1 MNEENEK
8 AHFIK
13 DDPSVN
19 AWHPFLYRWNELPRK
34 LPYIEP
40 HFHSE
45 FEIDHVEDGDLRFN
59 IGNQECVGKKG
70 DIFIINPKEIHSI
83 FPLNQQSVSGAFHTF
98 IFTPSLLVGSI
109 SERCYTSLFPILH
122 GKKKI
127 ASPITKE
134 HPYYCEIQTSM
145 ENIIV
150 ALQEDTPMH
159 DLMLKSELLRLFYF
173 LLQYEN
179 EEQPTREKVIPVE
192 IYTVLKYIAEH
203 YTEKIHIQELSKMTF
218 LSHSRFLALFKQAT
232 GISPIHY
239 LNFLR
244 IKKACRMLVEN
255 PNETVIRIAN
265 ACGFN
270 NISNF
275 NTQFKEVV
283 TNTPSG
289 YRCRFKALKK
299 AELQ

>member
-1 MNEENEK
+1 MN
-8 AHFIK
+8 
-13 DDPSVN
+13 
-19 AWHPFLYRWNELPRK
+19 
-34 LPYIEP
+34 
-40 HFHSE
+40 
-45 FEIDHVEDGDLRFN
+45 
-59 IGNQECVGKKG
+59 
-70 DIFIINPKEIHSI
+70 
-83 FPLNQQSVSGAFHTF
+83 
-98 IFTPSLLVGSI
+98 
-109 SERCYTSLFPILH
+109 LFPILH

-145 ENIIV
+145 QNIIV
-150 ALQEDTPMH
+150 GLQEDTPMH

-179 EEQPTREKVIPVE
+179 EERPTGEKMIPIE

-203 YTEKIHIQELSKMTF
+203 YTEKIPIQELSKMTF

-244 IKKACRMLVEN
+244 IKKACRMLIDN

-275 NTQFKEVV
+275 NAQFKEVV
-283 TNTPSG
+283 NNTPSG
-289 YRCRFKALKK
+289 YRRCRFKALKK